1 MRNVITDEVYRRP
14 KHAFLSP
21 LAALNPKG
29 RLSALMQDMLR
40 GPVLA
45 SMPFFDERK
54 VIGLLDR
61 LYAMDEG
68 LGVGTTEC

>member
-1 MRNVITDEVYRRP
+1 
-14 KHAFLSP
+14 
-21 LAALNPKG
+21 
-29 RLSALMQDMLR
+29 MQDMLR